1 MAQHSIEFQFQ
12 GEGREAEAKE
22 LEALLAD
29 TFADWPQHVT
39 EKTSIPTSSNKSDPV
54 AVAAL
59 ILSIPA
65 ALLATW
71 DLAQRIRLKEKVDR
85 LINWAKEK
93 AKNTPAGHPNLPI
106 HPTVHLPDGRVLPL
120 DQLKPEELLDVLA
133 QLAEKE

>member
-1 MAQHSIEFQFQ
+1 MTQHSVEFQFQ
-12 GEGREAEAKE
+12 GERRDADAKE

-29 TFADWPQHVT
+29 TFVDWPQHMT
-39 EKTSIPTSSNKSDPV
+39 EKTTIPTGTHRSDPV

-71 DLAQRIRLKEKVDR
+71 DLAQRIHLKEKVDR

-120 DQLKPEELLDVLA
+120 DQLKPEEFLDVFA